1 MSLKE
6 KIEEDLKR
14 AMKERKEREIS
25 VLKLLKDAI
34 FKKEK
39 EKRYKIFGK
48 VKEEELEK
56 ESQLSDEEIIEVIF
70 SEIKK
75 RKEAILEFEK
85 GKREDLVKKEKEEIE
100 VLKKY
105 LPEQLSEKE
114 IEKLAKEII
123 EKIGAK
129 DVKDMGRVM
138 KELMAKVKGRVDGA
152 LVSKIVK
159 ELLSKK

>member
-1 MSLKE
+1 
-6 KIEEDLKR
+6 
-14 AMKERKEREIS
+14 
-25 VLKLLKDAI
+25 V
-34 FKKEK
+34 KKE
-39 EKRYKIFGK
+39 
-48 VKEEELEK
+48 EEELE
-56 ESQLSDEEIIEVIF
+56 I
-70 SEIKK
+70 
-75 RKEAILEFEK
+75 
-85 GKREDLVKKEKEEIE
+85 
-100 VLKKY
+100 LKKY

-138 KELMAKVKGRVDGA
+138 KELMAKAKGRTDGA